1 MDMSEYEQW
10 IEYLQF
16 AEFAI
21 GMVGLLT
28 CLVLLVVTPG
38 DRDKLVKSLG
48 LNDEDVQLDSG
59 GGGGGGGGTVQLH
72 STSGASSKSGKKD
85 KRRDGSRKRIQQR
98 ITDSHA
104 APNDGCQDP
113 RNGDD
118 APTTT
123 GINGDDD
130 ENNVDSTFSSF
141 TLAGLFFLALIVLQL
156 YATSLKMGLTSLS
169 NDTDECIPQSDML
182 GGPGNSYYN
191 GGGGG
196 QSPKPTVA
204 AIVKS
209 YENLGRYQTSARSAW
224 QLYESEAFDEGFDVT
239 SLRTCEQQNR
249 YSRNKDANLQNALQ
263 GAVLELEL
271 EENDRKYLEQTL
283 ACHSV
288 EKRLQLMDKLQDMG
302 IEDSKKMIKD
312 MQRAH
317 LRQIA
322 LREKGH
328 SIEESF
334 ILCFTQKLK
343 GRFKQALVETHKKMS
358 SDGLDFV
365 MTVQE
370 EERDLEDIANELS
383 YWFRWMRPI
392 ALVSR

>member
-1 MDMSEYEQW
+1 MSEYEQW

-59 GGGGGGGGTVQLH
+59 GTVQLQ
-72 STSGASSKSGKKD
+72 SASGSSSKSGKKD

-104 APNDGCQDP
+104 AQNDGYQDP
-113 RNGDD
+113 RHGEDT
-118 APTTT
+118 PTAT
-123 GINGDDD
+123 GNGDDD

-169 NDTDECIPQSDML
+169 SDTDECIPQHDML
-182 GGPGNSYYN
+182 GGPGNTYYN
-191 GGGGG
+191 GGG

-209 YENLGRYQTSARSAW
+209 YEHVGRYQSSARNAW
-224 QLYESEAFDEGFDVT
+224 QLYESEAFNEGFDVT

-317 LRQIA
+317 QRQIA

-343 GRFKQALVETHKKMS
+343 GRFKQSLVETHKKMS